1 MTSHG
6 GSTKHI
12 ALQVR
17 DREGTAYTVQLAVA
31 EQHETG
37 TLAVLTPAGEV
48 VQRFELTYLKKG
60 EDGTRLTC
68 YVSGATVTLAL
79 ARDNN
84 PPQLCVSASVFFP
97 IFEASYQLS
106 QAEQQ
111 RFRQWINELSIPML
125 A

>member
-1 MTSHG
+1 MTSYV

-17 DREGTAYTVQLAVA
+17 DREGTAYTMQLAVA
-31 EQHETG
+31 EQQETG

-48 VQRFELTYLKKG
+48 VQRFELTHLKKG
-60 EDGTRLTC
+60 KDGTRLTC
-68 YVSGATVTLAL
+68 YVSGATVTLVL
-79 ARDNN
+79 AHDKNLPELR
-84 PPQLCVSASVFFP
+84 VSASVFFP

-111 RFRQWINELSIPML
+111 RFLQWINELGISVL